1 MFIDTSSLYHMEY
14 LMGTSHPIAR
24 SLAEIF
30 SNTADGVLGVDQDH
44 IVTLWNRAAERLVGF
59 TAAEVMGRPCSEV
72 WAVRNRTGCRLC
84 GENCSP
90 ITSARK
96 EEPVEGR
103 EIMIHTKAGRPL
115 WLHVSTIVVPG
126 GAPSRFTM
134 VHIFHD
140 VTRQVETE
148 VLLGKVQSLLGREGA
163 IPDGGTT
170 SPPEG
175 ASPLKVLTPRE
186 QEVLR
191 FIARGESAKGIAR
204 ALQISTTTARN
215 HTQKILT
222 KLGLHAKVEAVALA
236 YRYKHF

>member
-1 MFIDTSSLYHMEY
+1 MAQVMDTAYPA
-14 LMGTSHPIAR
+14 TS

-30 SNTADGVLGVDQDH
+30 SNTADGALGVDQDH
-44 IVTLWNRAAERLVGF
+44 MITLWNKAAERLVGF
-59 TAAEVMGRPCSEV
+59 TAAEVLGKPCSEV

-84 GENCSP
+84 GENCTP

-103 EIMIHTKAGRPL
+103 EIMIHTKTGRPR
-115 WLHVSTIVVPG
+115 WLHVSTIVVPSG
-126 GAPSRFTM
+126 SPSLFTM

-148 VLLGKVQSLLGREGA
+148 VLLGKVQSLLGSEGTLS
-163 IPDGGTT
+163 DGGAMTT
-170 SPPEG
+170 SES
-175 ASPLKVLTPRE
+175 ASPLKTLTPRE

-191 FIARGESAKGIAR
+191 FIARGETAKGIAR

-215 HTQKILT
+215 HTQKILA
-222 KLGLHAKVEAVALA
+222 KLGLHTKLEAVAVA

>member
-1 MFIDTSSLYHMEY
+1 MFTSSDLLRRMEHP
-14 LMGTSHPIAR
+14 MDTAHPMTS

-30 SNTADGVLGVDQDH
+30 SNTDDGALGVDQDH
-44 IVTLWNRAAERLVGF
+44 LITLWNRAAERLVGF
-59 TAAEVMGRPCSEV
+59 MAEEVMGRPCSEV
-72 WAVRNRTGCRLC
+72 WAVRNRMGCRLC

-90 ITSARK
+90 ITSARN

-126 GAPSRFTM
+126 GAPSLFTM

-148 VLLGKVQSLLGREGA
+148 VLLGKVQSLLGGEGA
-163 IPDGGTT
+163 LPDGGGM
-170 SPPEG
+170 SPLG
-175 ASPLKVLTPRE
+175 SASPLKVLTPRE

-191 FIARGESAKGIAR
+191 FIARGESAKGIAKQ
-204 ALQISTTTARN
+204 LHISTTTARN
-215 HTQKILT
+215 HTQKILA
-222 KLGLHAKVEAVALA
+222 KLGLHTKLEAVAVA
-236 YRYKHF
+236 FRYKHF

>member
-1 MFIDTSSLYHMEY
+1 MVHHKNTAC
-14 LMGTSHPIAR
+14 PITN

-30 SNTADGVLGVDQDH
+30 SHTADGVLGVDQDH
-44 IVTLWNRAAERLVGF
+44 VVTLWNRAAERLVGF
-59 TAAEVMGRPCSEV
+59 TAAEVMGQPCSEV
-72 WAVRNRTGCRLC
+72 WAVRNRSGCRLC

-103 EIMIHTKAGRPL
+103 EIMIYTKAGRPL

-126 GAPSRFTM
+126 GAPSFFTM

-140 VTRQVETE
+140 MTRQVEAE
-148 VLLGKVQSLLGREGA
+148 ILLGKVQSLLGREGA
-163 IPDGGTT
+163 IPDGSKTG
-170 SPPEG
+170 SPES
-175 ASPLKVLTPRE
+175 ASPLRTLTPRE

-191 FIARGESAKGIAR
+191 FIARGETAKGIAK
-204 ALQISTTTARN
+204 ALHISTTTARN
-215 HTQKILT
+215 HTQKILA
-222 KLGLHAKVEAVALA
+222 KLGLHNKLEAVAVA

>member
-1 MFIDTSSLYHMEY
+1 MVHPMDTASPMASSL
-14 LMGTSHPIAR
+14 A
-24 SLAEIF
+24 AVF

-59 TAAEVMGRPCSEV
+59 TAAEVLGRPCSEV

-90 ITSARK
+90 IASARK

-115 WLHVSTIVVPG
+115 WLHVSTVVVPG
-126 GAPSRFTM
+126 AAPSLFTM

-148 VLLGKVQSLLGREGA
+148 VLLGKIQSLLGREQA
-163 IPDGGTT
+163 VPDGGAMGP
-170 SPPEG
+170 SEG

-191 FIARGESAKGIAR
+191 FIARGETAKGIAK
-204 ALQISTTTARN
+204 ALHISTTTARN
-215 HTQKILT
+215 HTQKILV
-222 KLGLHAKVEAVALA
+222 KLGLHTKLEAVAVA

>member
-1 MFIDTSSLYHMEY
+1 MVHSMDTVHPM
-14 LMGTSHPIAR
+14 TS

-44 IVTLWNRAAERLVGF
+44 IIILWNRAAERLVGF
-59 TAAEVMGRPCSEV
+59 TAAEVMGRPCAEV
-72 WAVRNRTGCRLC
+72 WAVKSRTGCRLC

-103 EIMIHTKAGRPL
+103 EIMTHTKAGRPL

-126 GAPSRFTM
+126 GAPSLFTM

-148 VLLGKVQSLLGREGA
+148 VLLGKVQSLLGSEGVLL
-163 IPDGGTT
+163 DSSGMN
-170 SPPEG
+170 PPEG

-191 FIARGESAKGIAR
+191 FIARGESAKGIAK

-215 HTQKILT
+215 HTQKILS

>member
-1 MFIDTSSLYHMEY
+1 MVDTMDTAHAMTSSLE
-14 LMGTSHPIAR
+14 
-24 SLAEIF
+24 EIF
-30 SNTADGVLGVDQDH
+30 SSAADGALGVDQDH
-44 IVTLWNRAAERLVGF
+44 MITLWNKAAERLVGY

-72 WAVRNRTGCRLC
+72 WAVKSRTGCRLC
-84 GENCSP
+84 GEDCSP

-103 EIMIHTKAGRPL
+103 EIMIYTKAGRPL
-115 WLHVSTIVVPG
+115 WLHVSTIVVPV
-126 GAPSRFTM
+126 GAPSLFTM

-148 VLLGKVQSLLGREGA
+148 ILLGKVQSLLGGEGA
-163 IPDGGTT
+163 IPDGGGV
-170 SPPEG
+170 SPPES

-191 FIARGESAKGIAR
+191 FIARGETAKGIAQQLR
-204 ALQISTTTARN
+204 ISTTTARN
-215 HTQKILT
+215 HTQKILA
-222 KLGLHAKVEAVALA
+222 KLGLHTKLEAVAVA

>member
-1 MFIDTSSLYHMEY
+1 MVQTMDTALSM
-14 LMGTSHPIAR
+14 TS

-30 SNTADGVLGVDQDH
+30 SNTADGALGVDQDH
-44 IVTLWNRAAERLVGF
+44 MITLWNRAAERLVGF
-59 TAAEVMGRPCSEV
+59 TSAEVIGRPCSEV

-103 EIMIHTKAGRPL
+103 EIMIHTKAERPL

-126 GAPSRFTM
+126 SAPSLFTM

-163 IPDGGTT
+163 ISEGGT
-170 SPPEG
+170 SPPES

-191 FIARGESAKGIAR
+191 FIARGETAKGIAR

-222 KLGLHAKVEAVALA
+222 KLGLHTKVEAVAVA